1 MKKTVWVLAA
11 LAAVLTA
18 TAFAADEYSMR
29 FWVKVPALPATV
41 QPAETFKLEVTADG
55 TSKLTLFGDRIA
67 GADDFTFE
75 NSRTVKPG
83 AWHYFA
89 VQYSRAMRRA
99 VCWFDGEPVWDVSEF
114 LPPLDEKG
122 VCVKETPG
130 VDVKEFSSWPE
141 WLERDYLLMATD
153 EQLASAQEKAQKLA
167 KTKKAKGFAAFFNY
181 FIKTNAKT
189 PYNVF
194 PAYRIAETLRLVEDA
209 NRIGDFDPKKFRLAC
224 YNLHMCEG
232 AEDWNQP
239 FREGELRG
247 APRVARTL
255 DEINADVVCVQE
267 IHQNHDW
274 TGHIDQPAYL
284 AKQCAYDSAVF
295 TNGLAQFA
303 RTKPAR
309 VRAAKVNGST
319 LLVCDYGSC
328 IIATTHYNVN
338 VKLAKVSA
346 EETIKELAN
355 PAKPVIFC
363 GDLNLLP
370 DSEGIAVLKKGFT
383 MLSDPSQF
391 TCHALHPD
399 ICLDYIFVDTA
410 HADQVKASGYTVGY
424 GANQASDHCP
434 TWIDLELR

>member
-29 FWVKVPALPATV
+29 FWVKVPTLPATV
-41 QPAETFKLEVTADG
+41 QPAETFKLEIAADG
-55 TSKLTLFGDRIA
+55 SSKLTLFGDRLS
-67 GADDFTFE
+67 GSKDFEMSVTPP
-75 NSRTVKPG
+75 VKTNV
-83 AWHYFA
+83 WHHFA
-89 VQYSRAMRRA
+89 VRYSRALGATCYLDRLPMFNYKG
-99 VCWFDGEPVWDVSEF
+99 V
-114 LPPLDEKG
+114 LPPLDERG
-122 VCVKETPG
+122 VYVKESPG
-130 VDVKEFSSWPE
+130 VDVKEFSSHPE
-141 WLERDYLLMATD
+141 YLEADYLVMATD
-153 EQLASAQEKAQKLA
+153 GQLKFARERAQKLA
-167 KTKKAKGFAAFFNY
+167 KTKKAKGYAAYFDY

-194 PAYRIAETLRLVEDA
+194 PAYRIAETLRLIEDA

-255 DEINADVVCVQE
+255 DEINADIVCVQE
-267 IHQNHDW
+267 IHQRHDW
-274 TGHIDQPAYL
+274 TGHVDQPAYL
-284 AKQCAYDSAVF
+284 AAQCNYDSSVF

-303 RTKPAR
+303 RTKPES

-346 EETIKELAN
+346 EETLKELAN
-355 PAKPVIFC
+355 PSKPVIFC

-399 ICLDYIFVDTA
+399 ICLDYFFVDTA
-410 HADQVKASGYTVGY
+410 HAGQVKASGYTVGT
-424 GANQASDHCP
+424 GSSQASDHCP
-434 TWIDLELR
+434 IWIDLEIR

>member
-1 MKKTVWVLAA
+1 MNNTVLSSLLVLVCVGS
-11 LAAVLTA
+11 LQ
-18 TAFAADEYSMR
+18 AADAYSAR

-41 QPAETFKLEVTADG
+41 QPAERFKLEVAADG
-55 TSKLTLFGDRIA
+55 TSKLTLFGDRTA
-67 GADDFTFE
+67 RADDFAFE
-75 NSRTVKPG
+75 VKRPVKPDT
-83 AWHYFA
+83 WHFFA
-89 VQYSRAMRRA
+89 VQYARPMRRA
-99 VCWFDGEPVWDVSEF
+99 VCWFDNEVACDAERF
-114 LPPLDEKG
+114 LPALDERG
-122 VCVKETPG
+122 AYVKETPG

-153 EQLASAQEKAQKLA
+153 EQMSAGRLEAKALAR
-167 KTKKAKGFAAFFNY
+167 TKKAQGFAAYFDY

-194 PAYRIAETLRLVEDA
+194 PLYRIAETLRLVEDA
-209 NRIGDFDPKKFRLAC
+209 NRTGDFDPKKFRLAC

-247 APRVARTL
+247 APRVARTMN
-255 DEINADVVCVQE
+255 EINADIVCVQE
-267 IHQNHDW
+267 IHQKHDW
-274 TGHIDQPAYL
+274 TGHVDQPAYL
-284 AKQCAYDSAVF
+284 AKQCAYESVVF
-295 TNGLAQFA
+295 TNGLAQFS
-303 RTKPAR
+303 RTKPAG

-319 LLVCDYGSC
+319 LFVCDYGPFLV
-328 IIATTHYNVN
+328 ATTHYNVN

-346 EETIKELAN
+346 EETVKELVN
-355 PAKPVIFC
+355 SPKPVFFC

-370 DSEGIAVLKKGFT
+370 DSEGIAVLKKSFT

-424 GANQASDHCP
+424 GPSQASDHCP
-434 TWIDLELR
+434 IWIDIEIR